1 MHLAEL
7 EEQSV
12 LDMLEAD
19 QTNKDLLP
27 QYGRDGKLN
36 IFDDRVRVA
45 VLDAILQA
53 GIGFDGH
60 GISGL
65 SKTIFD
71 DLLAASTAIKNK
83 KAAKAVRRLA
93 TLHVQEVSFIASVG
107 SFRCTFIASVSN
119 LNRFFIAVVERQDP
133 EGVLHGL
140 CCRLLSLSPWRPIL
154 LRQQEDCAPAS
165 ALCQARKRG
174 ESLARRGSNA
184 SPGKLHCICRH
195 CIFVTLFLYFSSP
208 LFQFAIGRSR
218 RRVSLRS
225 LVHPKQMNLRLRQQ
239 QLTDHPR

>member
-1 MHLAEL
+1 MEKLSVWVEEDSAAYKRVAEMHKMHLAEL

-36 IFDDRVRVA
+36 IFGDRVRVA
-45 VLDAILQA
+45 LLDAILQA

-71 DLLAASTAIKNK
+71 DLLAAGTAIKNK
-83 KAAKAVRRLA
+83 KSAKAVRRLA
-93 TLHVQEVSFIASVG
+93 SLHVQEVSFIASVG

-119 LNRFFIAVVERQDP
+119 FNRFFIAVVECQDP
-133 EGVLHGL
+133 KGVLHGL
-140 CCRLLSLSPWRPIL
+140 CCRLLS
-154 LRQQEDCAPAS
+154 
-165 ALCQARKRG
+165 
-174 ESLARRGSNA
+174 
-184 SPGKLHCICRH
+184 
-195 CIFVTLFLYFSSP
+195 
-208 LFQFAIGRSR
+208 
-218 RRVSLRS
+218 
-225 LVHPKQMNLRLRQQ
+225 
-239 QLTDHPR
+239 